1 MRSDLATSSRQLFA
15 LTVLLVSPMVGAQV
29 PAGLPSIRPGQG
41 AGIGQ
46 PLPRK
51 PSATGGIVIGGPVA
65 TPPLPTDVELNAVV
79 VDPWL
84 LAMVDQLASSSF
96 EVRSRASEELLK
108 RHADQRQLMALLAR
122 PNLDR
127 EARAR
132 LISALQQRILRAPR
146 GALGV
151 RMESMRDDLGVRVTG
166 LVPGMPGEKA
176 LRLDDIVY
184 AIDGEAVAV
193 REDLIRIVQSKEPGT
208 VVTISLYRQQRDA
221 KGKGIFDAKDAPI
234 HDRHEF
240 DIALASTETLE
251 VKGGPEPANLLPS
264 PISLEREA
272 LATAVAERF
281 AEKARVLEAPARV
294 EAEQKARALDAH
306 PVVREALA
314 SLELLRKVGGADDA
328 TMKLLLIEATKL
340 RQQAESDGLSD
351 ASRAHLRALAERV
364 DGIVLEISR
373 LP

>member
-208 VVTISLYRQQRDA
+208 VVTVSLYRQQRDA